1 MSQPQAVVL
10 LVSINTETAAK
21 DLARTLL
28 QEKLAAC
35 VHLLPMGTSLYLWQG
50 QLQETPEI
58 TLLIK
63 TQSVLVE
70 SITQRIAELH
80 IYEVP
85 EILTLPV
92 SSGLPAYLQWLTE
105 QTLST

>member
-1 MSQPQAVVL
+1 MSQTQAVVL
-10 LVSINTETAAK
+10 LVSIDSETAAK
-21 DLARTLL
+21 ALARTLL

-35 VHLLPMGTSLYLWQG
+35 VHLLPMGTSLYVWQD

-63 TQSVLVE
+63 TRPELSE

-80 IYEVP
+80 PYEVP

-92 SSGLPAYLQWLTE
+92 SYGLPAYLQWLTE
-105 QTLST
+105 QTL